1 MIEGALQ
8 PVPKPMG
15 PNARF
20 GYPLRGG
27 FQALM
32 DGFLPHLRGELR
44 LNTAVTAVSARR
56 RMVTLDTGEEV
67 PFEALVSTMP
77 LPVLVQMLADEAPAE
92 VREAAAGL
100 RYVSVRCVNL
110 GIGREALTEK
120 HWIYYPEDT
129 IFHRIFV
136 QGNASPHCNPPGGF
150 GLTCEITYSE
160 HKPLPVDGEALIQRC
175 IDDCRRVGFFKPEDP
190 IWAAN
195 QVDMP
200 HAYVVYDHAR
210 AKNVAV
216 IRDWLRQHGII
227 LAGRYSEWEY
237 YNSDHAFLA
246 GKKAADTARALLSAP
261 EQAGAY
267 FGGGL

>member
-1 MIEGALQ
+1 
-8 PVPKPMG
+8 MG

-32 DGFLPHLRGELR
+32 DGFLPHLESEPR
-44 LNTAVTAVSARR
+44 LNTAVTSVSAQRHT
-56 RMVTLDTGEEV
+56 VTLDTGEEV
-67 PFEALVSTMP
+67 EYDTLVSTMP
-77 LPVLVQMLADEAPAE
+77 LPVLVRMLGDEVPAE
-92 VREAAAGL
+92 VRQASAGL
-100 RYVSVRCVNL
+100 RYVSVRCINL

-129 IFHRIFV
+129 VFHRIFV
-136 QGNASPHCNPPGGF
+136 QGNASPHNNPPGGF

-160 HKPLPVDGEALIQRC
+160 YKPLPADGEALIARC
-175 IDDCRRVGFFKPEDP
+175 IQDCHRVGIFQPDDRV
-190 IWAAN
+190 WAAN

-210 AKNVAV
+210 AQNVAT
-216 IRDWLRQHGII
+216 IRDWLRQHDIL

-246 GKKAADTARALLSAP
+246 GKKAAEAVQARQRARTEA
-261 EQAGAY
+261 
-267 FGGGL
+267 